1 MKITANIMS
10 YVVMTTEAIEELLK
24 DAKGLTVLHN
34 SAGLYIKTADKR
46 TELRCN
52 NQFIADFVPLN
63 TGRKYTEEDGW
74 GIPWDLNSNNLQQVA
89 TVTTDSKAE
98 AIAASKANAQAT
110 LNHE

>member
-98 AIAASKANAQAT
+98 AIAAAKQNAKDT
-110 LNHE
+110 LSHE